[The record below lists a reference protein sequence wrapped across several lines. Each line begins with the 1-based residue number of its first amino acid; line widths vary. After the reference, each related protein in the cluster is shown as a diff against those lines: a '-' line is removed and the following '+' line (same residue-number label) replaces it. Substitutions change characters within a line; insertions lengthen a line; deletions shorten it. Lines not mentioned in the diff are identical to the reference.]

1 MKYRIKKK
9 KVKLLNITDMSELED
24 KFPCVTSQGILL
36 WSMMQLNYD
45 YHVCDR
51 KSRAFFSQKLQKI
64 NRATQRYNS
73 LLILVLTILFLNQGI
88 KIAERF
94 FSELNY
100 IWSLIKSGWQTK
112 SASASRL
119 NLSRTMFLS
128 RANLSD
134 SIKHRPIMS
143 LLQPLI

>member
-36 WSMMQLNYD
+36 RSMMQLNYD

-73 LLILVLTILFLNQGI
+73 LLILVLTILFSNQGI

-100 IWSLIKSGWQTK
+100 I
-112 SASASRL
+112 
-119 NLSRTMFLS
+119 
-128 RANLSD
+128 
-134 SIKHRPIMS
+134 
-143 LLQPLI
+143 